1 MKKIMFAGLS
11 LVCMFAISSGG
22 QTPAASAA
30 PSAPEIG
37 GCRWF
42 CGNNPV
48 GFRTAAACQASCS
61 SVCEAVC

>member
-11 LVCMFAISSGG
+11 LVCMFAIASGG
-22 QTPAASAA
+22 ETPAASAA

-48 GFRTAAACQASCS
+48 GFKTQAACQASCS
-61 SVCEAVC
+61 SFCDAVC

>member
-1 MKKIMFAGLS
+1 MKTIMFAGLS

-22 QTPAASAA
+22 QTPTAAAA

-42 CGNNPV
+42 CDGNPTA
-48 GFRTAAACQASCS
+48 FRTAAACQSACS
-61 SVCEAVC
+61 SACEAIC